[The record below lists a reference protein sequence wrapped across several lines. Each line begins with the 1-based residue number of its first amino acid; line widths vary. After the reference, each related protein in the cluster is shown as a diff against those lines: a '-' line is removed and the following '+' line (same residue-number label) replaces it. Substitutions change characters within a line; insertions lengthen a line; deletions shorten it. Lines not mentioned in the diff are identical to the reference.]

1 MVSAERLRELL
12 HYDPETGIFRW
23 RNWRTGPAKETAGRP
38 SQRYLQ
44 IQVDGRRYQAHRL
57 AILYVTGVW
66 PPDVVDHIDGD
77 GFNNRIANLRSATK
91 SQNLHNRRNPGGV
104 IYIAK
109 RAKWW
114 ARIGVGER
122 RRHLG
127 YFDTEVEAH
136 EARRRARSVAKR

>member
-104 IYIAK
+104 IYLPKELSGGPVLASVDGGGI
-109 RAKWW
+109 
-114 ARIGVGER
+114 
-122 RRHLG
+122 LG
-127 YFDTEVEAH
+127 TLILRSKPTKHAVEPV
-136 EARRRARSVAKR
+136 R